1 LNESTVLVD
10 AAGLEPNS
18 IIRVVMRS
26 DPILIASFVVSATG
40 EIVIVAPL
48 TVEVAAGSHSIFVE
62 ATAASGSGLPPQSI
76 RVIALIVD
84 ADNRLLAYGDDPRP
98 EPVPTGSPTAL
109 SSPEIGRGG
118 VQIVVDPEQT
128 TIYIDERV
136 STSAISAG
144 IGSAQT
150 ALVAPQTLSTGVV
163 ATLILMLMSVMLEYP
178 IKLLQERI
186 KRVYLAL
193 RNGLVGEVRQ
203 DEVVRI
209 AGIRPDV
216 ILFLIV
222 GQVIVPS
229 LLLALIA
236 LVGVHLLG
244 IVPGIIVG
252 LFMIRTFKA
261 SLPQNYTAQGAWYA
275 VLGALALSLLSWFL
289 LDLIYTVESDT
300 TSTIRVIADGL
311 LGFIVVAGSHGALM
325 TLLDPGNE
333 GVALLRRLHLWRW
346 FLAVGAAATMTCA
359 LLLGGSIDTGLITP
373 PESLGEYLTLLGF
386 VALML
391 VAITQVQRRSER
403 RRGARPH

>member
-1 LNESTVLVD
+1 
-10 AAGLEPNS
+10 
-18 IIRVVMRS
+18 
-26 DPILIASFVVSATG
+26 
-40 EIVIVAPL
+40 
-48 TVEVAAGSHSIFVE
+48 
-62 ATAASGSGLPPQSI
+62 
-76 RVIALIVD
+76 
-84 ADNRLLAYGDDPRP
+84 
-98 EPVPTGSPTAL
+98 
-109 SSPEIGRGG
+109 
-118 VQIVVDPEQT
+118 
-128 TIYIDERV
+128 
-136 STSAISAG
+136 
-144 IGSAQT
+144 
-150 ALVAPQTLSTGVV
+150 
-163 ATLILMLMSVMLEYP
+163 
-178 IKLLQERI
+178 
-186 KRVYLAL
+186 
-193 RNGLVGEVRQ
+193 
-203 DEVVRI
+203 
-209 AGIRPDV
+209 
-216 ILFLIV
+216 
-222 GQVIVPS
+222 
-229 LLLALIA
+229 
-236 LVGVHLLG
+236 
-244 IVPGIIVG
+244 
-252 LFMIRTFKA
+252 MIRTFKA